1 MSKTVDWLSGTI
13 TCECA
18 NCGSIAEIEF
28 DGEEP
33 NFKVCQQELK
43 KLGWV
48 SAQIDGEWEDFCCKE
63 CKQKFLEKEKNDV

>member
-1 MSKTVDWLSGTI
+1 MSKTVDWQYSAI
-13 TCECA
+13 TCECD
-18 NCGSIAEIEF
+18 NCGNIAEIEF
-28 DGEEP
+28 DGEGP

>member
-13 TCECA
+13 TCECD

-28 DGEEP
+28 DDTP

-43 KLGWV
+43 KLSWV
-48 SAQIDGEWEDFCCKE
+48 SGQVDGEWKDFCCRE
-63 CKQKFLEKEKNDV
+63 CQKKYVEKTRND